1 MKYWTE
7 CNFIEKKT
15 IGKKKNSLYDNN
27 IFTFDI
33 ETSSLFMLNNKIY
46 STSEYLKLDKKEQEE
61 AEFFAIMYIWQ
72 FSINDVVYYGRTW
85 EELKQFIKNLDSI
98 IPEKK
103 FVFVHNL
110 SFEFQ
115 FLKSFF
121 NIKNMFARKARK
133 PISFELADYNFEF
146 RCSYFMSNCALKQLP
161 KIFNLTDKKLVG
173 DLDYSLIR
181 TPATKI
187 TAKELKYCEN
197 DCLIV
202 YEYIQK
208 ELEEYGTVKKI
219 PRTSTGHVRRE
230 LFERIQNDYSY
241 KNKVKKAINIDTH
254 VYNLLVEAFM
264 GGFTHANYMYTDK
277 IIKNVDSWDFTSSY
291 PYVLVTHKYPATEF
305 KKCNLKN
312 ENDMI
317 SSFAYLLVVKF
328 KNLKSRYYNNFL
340 SQSRCRNIIKAKYDN
355 GRIIEA
361 EELEITLTDVDFKL
375 LLLAYDTEYEI
386 IESYYSVYNYLPE
399 TFIEFVLEK
408 YVNKTKLKGLESK
421 KVEYAKEKNKF
432 NALYGM
438 SVTNMI
444 KDNVYFENDK
454 DWYEEKISNEEII
467 ELLEKEKKK
476 AFLSFAYGVWVT
488 AYARNNLIKNVMKLD
503 TFVIYCD
510 TDSMKLAENYD
521 KNVILDYNNFVEK
534 KINRVAKVLDIDVN
548 KFMPTDQK
556 GNKRM
561 LGVFDF
567 DGHYDEFITQRCK
580 KICNKK

>member
-1 MKYWTE
+1 MKYWTDF
-7 CNFIEKKT
+7 NFIEKKT

-72 FSINDVVYYGRTW
+72 FSINETVYYGRTW
-85 EELKQFIKNLDSI
+85 EEFKKFIKILDSI

-161 KIFNLTDKKLVG
+161 KIFNLTEKKLVG

-181 TPATKI
+181 TPLTKI

-208 ELEEYGTVKKI
+208 EMEEYGTVKKI

-230 LFERIQNDYSY
+230 LFERIQNDYNY
-241 KNKVKKAINIDTH
+241 KKKVKKAINTDTH

-291 PYVLVTHKYPATEF
+291 PYVLVTHKYPSTEF

-312 ENDMI
+312 EKDMI
-317 SSFAYLLVVKF
+317 SNFAYLLVVKF

-375 LLLAYDTEYEI
+375 LLLAYDAEYEI
-386 IESYYSVYNYLPE
+386 TESYYSVYNYLPK

-408 YVNKTKLKGLESK
+408 YVNKTKLKGIESK

-444 KDNVYFENDK
+444 KDNVFFENDK
-454 DWYEEKISNEEII
+454 DWYEEKITNKEII

-476 AFLSFAYGVWVT
+476 SFLSFAYGVWVT

-503 TFVIYCD
+503 SFVIYCD

-521 KNVILDYNNFVEK
+521 KNVILDYNNFVEQ
-534 KINRVAKVLDIDVN
+534 KINRVAKVLDIDIN
-548 KFMPTDQK
+548 KFMPVDQK

-580 KICNKK
+580 KICNKN

>member
-1 MKYWTE
+1 MKYWKDFH
-7 CNFIEKKT
+7 FIEKKT

-72 FSINDVVYYGRTW
+72 FSINETVYYGRTW
-85 EELKQFIKNLDSI
+85 EEFIKFIKELDSV

-121 NIKNMFARKARK
+121 NVKNMFARKARK

-181 TPATKI
+181 TPLTKI

-230 LFERIQNDYSY
+230 LFERIHNDYNY
-241 KNKVKKAINIDTH
+241 KNKVKKAINTDTH

-291 PYVLVTHKYPATEF
+291 PYVLVTHKYPSTEF

-312 ENDMI
+312 EKDII
-317 SSFAYLLVVKF
+317 SNFAYLLVVKF

-355 GRIIEA
+355 GRIIQA

-386 IESYYSVYNYLPE
+386 IESYYSVYNYLPK

-408 YVNKTKLKGLESK
+408 YVNKTKLKGIESK

-432 NALYGM
+432 NALYR
-438 SVTNMI
+438 
-444 KDNVYFENDK
+444 NV
-454 DWYEEKISNEEII
+454 SN
-467 ELLEKEKKK
+467 K
-476 AFLSFAYGVWVT
+476 
-488 AYARNNLIKNVMKLD
+488 
-503 TFVIYCD
+503 
-510 TDSMKLAENYD
+510 YD
-521 KNVILDYNNFVEK
+521 KRQCLF
-534 KINRVAKVLDIDVN
+534 
-548 KFMPTDQK
+548 
-556 GNKRM
+556 
-561 LGVFDF
+561 
-567 DGHYDEFITQRCK
+567 
-580 KICNKK
+580 